1 MYIKNLKI
9 HDKNGIPIR
18 DIDFSSGLNIVLG
31 IKDDMLGS
39 TNSLGKTT
47 LLRAIDFC
55 MGGGY
60 QIFYED
66 NESNNLVN
74 LDVLNFLKEAELTF
88 TIQLAKSLKH
98 KSSFNIKF
106 SRKLASKPNKKN
118 PNFFKITHYINNNE
132 VSSKEYSDSL
142 KEALFQTKTEKPSF
156 RQLITKFL
164 RKEDE
169 QISKILRF
177 FTFSSD
183 IEYETIHF
191 ILFGYKKPHEI
202 EGKLNLE
209 KAMKSLKD
217 QIKVIDAL
225 KPTGLEQILA
235 VNKSTLSQLTEQR
248 DSFKIN
254 EKYNH
259 EEDTLANLNNDI
271 ANLNNKISTL
281 EINKETLINR
291 LSIIEES
298 NFHDNSQTI
307 ELIYKEAKIYNI
319 SLQRKF
325 EETVKFHNKMIEN
338 ERQYLFNRINT
349 INSNIEKLQEN
360 RAKTTELYSELLEG
374 LSKNGSLAQYT
385 LLNNQINELSN
396 KIAEDNALQL
406 KSASLHNELDEL
418 KITYQD
424 VTASIEKNINEFK
437 LNNIDIFNEYFS
449 KYSGIIYNQRYV
461 LAFDKHKDVYKFEI
475 SAVESNVG
483 SGKKQALVTAFDLAY
498 SAFIQDPRINL
509 PYPRFC
515 TQDKVEII
523 DSMDLQKL
531 VEIAESA
538 NCQLIFPIIEDK
550 HLNLNLEGSVC
561 LTLSPKEKFFDIENY
576 QKKVEEFHDQKTTS
590 MNDMVSQ
597 YES

>member
-9 HDKNGIPIR
+9 HDKNGIAIR
-18 DIDFSSGLNIVLG
+18 DIDFSSGLNIILG
-31 IKDDMLGS
+31 IKDDMPGS

-55 MGGGY
+55 MDGKY

-66 NESNNLVN
+66 NESKNLVN

-88 TIQLAKSLKH
+88 CIQLAKSLIH

-106 SRKLASKPNKKN
+106 SRKLISKPTKKN
-118 PNFFKITHYINNNE
+118 PNAFKVVHYINNDE
-132 VSSKEYSDSL
+132 VTAKDYSYNL
-142 KEALFQTKTEKPSF
+142 KEILFQSKTEKPSF

-191 ILFGYKKPHEI
+191 ILFGYKNPHEI
-202 EGKLNLE
+202 EKKLNLE
-209 KAMKSLKD
+209 KKIKSLKD
-217 QIKVIDAL
+217 KIKVIDAL
-225 KPTGLEQILA
+225 KPTGIEQIIT
-235 VNKSTLSQLTEQR
+235 VNKSMLNQLTEKR

-259 EEDTLANLNNDI
+259 EEDSLANLNQNIINLNNDI
-271 ANLNNKISTL
+271 SVFEFEKDTLLKRLN
-281 EINKETLINR
+281 
-291 LSIIEES
+291 IIEES
-298 NFHDNSQTI
+298 NFNDNSKTI
-307 ELIYKEAKIYNI
+307 ELIYKEAEIYNI
-319 SLQRKF
+319 NLQRKF
-325 EETVKFHNKMIEN
+325 EETVEFHNKMIEN
-338 ERQYLFNRINT
+338 ERQYLFKRIKKIDNK
-349 INSNIEKLQEN
+349 IQDLQAI
-360 RAKTTELYSELLEG
+360 RADFSKSYSQLLEE

-385 LLNNQINELSN
+385 ELNNQINELSN

-406 KSASLHNELDEL
+406 KSTSLYNELDEL
-418 KITYQD
+418 NKIYKEAT
-424 VTASIEKNINEFK
+424 TSIDKNINDFK
-437 LNNIDIFNEYFS
+437 LKNIDIFNEYFS

-461 LAFDKHKDVYKFEI
+461 LAFDKYKDVYKFEI

-498 SAFIQDPRINL
+498 SAFIQDSRINL

-531 VEIAESA
+531 AEIAESA

-550 HLNLNLEGSVC
+550 HLNLNFEGSKC

-576 QKKVEEFHDQKTTS
+576 REKLKEFHDRKTTS
-590 MNDMVSQ
+590 INNRVSQ

>member
-1 MYIKNLKI
+1 MYIRNLSI
-9 HDKNGIPIR
+9 HDKNGIIIR
-18 DIDFSSGLNIVLG
+18 DIDFSSGLNVVLG
-31 IKDDMLGS
+31 IKDDTSGS

-55 MGGGY
+55 VDGKY

-66 NESNNLVN
+66 NESKNLVN
-74 LDVLNFLKEAELTF
+74 KDVLNFLKEAELIF
-88 TIQLAKSLKH
+88 TLEFTKSLKH

-106 SRKLASKPNKKN
+106 SRKLISKPTKKN
-118 PNFFKITHYINNNE
+118 PNAFKVVHYINNDE
-132 VSSKEYSDSL
+132 VTSKEYSDSL
-142 KEALFQTKTEKPSF
+142 KEKLFQSKTEKPSF

-191 ILFGYKKPHEI
+191 ILFGYKNPHEI
-202 EGKLNLE
+202 EKKLNLE
-209 KAMKSLKD
+209 KKMKSLKD
-217 QIKVIDAL
+217 KIKVIDAL
-225 KPTGLEQILA
+225 KPTGIEQIIT
-235 VNKSTLSQLTEQR
+235 VNKATLSQLTEKR

-259 EEDTLANLNNDI
+259 EEDTLANLNQDI
-271 ANLNNKISTL
+271 ISLNNEISVL
-281 EINKETLINR
+281 EVNKEALLNR
-291 LSIIEES
+291 LNIIEES

-319 SLQRKF
+319 NLQRKF
-325 EETVKFHNKMIEN
+325 EETVDFHNKMIEN
-338 ERQYLFNRINT
+338 ERQYLFNRIKT
-349 INSNIEKLQEN
+349 INFKIEDSQTT
-360 RAKTTELYSELLEG
+360 RADFSKSYSQLLEE

-385 LLNNQINELSN
+385 QLNNQINDLSN

-406 KSASLHNELDEL
+406 KSTSLHNELDEL
-418 KITYQD
+418 NSMYKET
-424 VTASIEKNINEFK
+424 TASIEKNINDFK
-437 LNNIDIFNEYFS
+437 LKNIDIFNEYFS

-461 LAFDKHKDVYKFEI
+461 LAFDKYKDIYKFEI

-498 SAFIQDPRINL
+498 AAFIQDPRINL
-509 PYPRFC
+509 PFPRFC

-523 DSMDLQKL
+523 DSTDLQKL
-531 VEIAESA
+531 AEIAELA
-538 NCQLIFPIIEDK
+538 NCQLIFPLIEDK
-550 HLNLNLEGSVC
+550 HLKLNLEGSKC
-561 LTLSPKEKFFDIENY
+561 LTLSPKDKFFNIENY
-576 QKKVEEFHDQKTTS
+576 HEKLKEFHDKKS
-590 MNDMVSQ
+590 APANIRVS
-597 YES
+597 

>member
-1 MYIKNLKI
+1 MYIKNLSI
-9 HDKNGIPIR
+9 HDKNGISIR

-31 IKDDMLGS
+31 IKDDMPGS

-55 MGGGY
+55 MDGKY

-66 NESNNLVN
+66 NESKNLVN
-74 LDVLNFLKEAELTF
+74 TDVLNFLKEAELKF
-88 TIQLAKSLKH
+88 TLKLTKSLEH

-106 SRKLASKPNKKN
+106 SRKLISKPTKKN
-118 PNFFKITHYINNNE
+118 PNAFKVIHYINNDE
-132 VSSKEYSDSL
+132 VTSKEYSSSL
-142 KEALFQTKTEKPSF
+142 KEALFQSKTEKPSF

-183 IEYETIHF
+183 VEYETIHF
-191 ILFGYKKPHEI
+191 ILFGYKNPHEI
-202 EGKLNLE
+202 EKKFNLE
-209 KAMKSLKD
+209 KEMKSLKD
-217 QIKVIDAL
+217 KIKVIDAL
-225 KPTGLEQILA
+225 KPTGIEQIIT
-235 VNKSTLSQLTEQR
+235 VNKSTLNQLIAKR

-259 EEDTLANLNNDI
+259 EENTLANLNQAI
-271 ANLNNKISTL
+271 ISLNNEISVL
-281 EINKETLINR
+281 EVNKETLINR
-291 LSIIEES
+291 LNIIEES
-298 NFHDNSQTI
+298 NFHDNSKTI

-319 SLQRKF
+319 NLQRKF
-325 EETVKFHNKMIEN
+325 EETVDFHNKMIEN
-338 ERQYLFNRINT
+338 ERQYLFNRIKT
-349 INSNIEKLQEN
+349 ININIENLQ
-360 RAKTTELYSELLEG
+360 KTRVEFSISYSELLEE

-385 LLNNQINELSN
+385 QLNNQINDLSN

-406 KSASLHNELDEL
+406 KSNSFHNELDEL
-418 KITYQD
+418 KRIYQE
-424 VTASIEKNINEFK
+424 TNTSIEKNISDFK
-437 LNNIDIFNEYFS
+437 LTNIDIFNEYFS
-449 KYSGIIYNQRYV
+449 KYSGLIYNQKYV

-523 DSMDLQKL
+523 DSTDLQKL
-531 VEIAESA
+531 AEIAESA

-550 HLNLNLEGSVC
+550 HLNLNLEGSKC
-561 LTLSPKEKFFDIENY
+561 LTLSPKDKFFNIENY
-576 QKKVEEFHDQKTTS
+576 HEKLKEFHNRKS
-590 MNDMVSQ
+590 ASANIRVS
-597 YES
+597 